1 MPGHQH
7 AESTSAQHLPGTA
20 EHTAATGPAD
30 AHHTAL
36 HEQGSAPAATPGR
49 PYGGRTQA
57 DRMAERRRRFIEAG
71 IQVFGQ
77 QGYRA
82 ATVRGLCAQ
91 AGLTDRYFYES
102 FDSVQ
107 SLLEAVYLHQVGR
120 LRLGLRQMSAP
131 PVPPVEGEPA
141 PETTHPSDPWEAVAG
156 LMHGGLSLWFDLV
169 RDPLF
174 ARVVLVEVL
183 GVGPKVDS
191 LHEAAAADFAVFLV
205 APLQLLGDAMPGTDT
220 ERLLV
225 GHALA
230 GAAVQ
235 LGRQWLASGYRQPRD
250 ALVNSAVLVCMG
262 ALRALAAR

>member
-1 MPGHQH
+1 MP
-7 AESTSAQHLPGTA
+7 
-20 EHTAATGPAD
+20 ATDDVLRPDGQPD
-30 AHHTAL
+30 
-36 HEQGSAPAATPGR
+36 APAEPHAPVGR

-57 DRMAERRRRFIEAG
+57 DRVAERRRRFIDAG

-107 SLLEAVYLHQVGR
+107 ALLEAVYLHQVGR
-120 LRLGLRQMSAP
+120 LRLGLRQMLAP
-131 PVPPVEGEPA
+131 PTMPTGSAEAPPPA
-141 PETTHPSDPWEAVAG
+141 QPATPADPWSAVAQV
-156 LMHGGLSLWFDLV
+156 LHGGLSLWFDLV

-183 GVGPKVDS
+183 GVGPTVDS
-191 LHEAAAADFAVFLV
+191 LHEAAAADFALFMV
-205 APLQLLGDAMPGTDT
+205 APLGLLGGPPPATES

-230 GAAVQ
+230 GSAVQ
-235 LGRQWLASGYRQPRD
+235 LGRQWLASAYRQPRD

-262 ALRALAAR
+262 ALRGLAAR